1 MSSPGFPSSAPKSF
15 ACLCAGSDGQEAFAA
30 PADLNSFDSGNYS
43 FFNQGA
49 SLADTAQEL
58 HGLSLESEIE
68 DRAGIGNLLD
78 DIGPGDKPA
87 QSSKD

>member
-1 MSSPGFPSSAPKSF
+1 M
-15 ACLCAGSDGQEAFAA
+15 AA

-78 DIGPGDKPA
+78 DIGPGDTPA
-87 QSSKD
+87 QRSKD